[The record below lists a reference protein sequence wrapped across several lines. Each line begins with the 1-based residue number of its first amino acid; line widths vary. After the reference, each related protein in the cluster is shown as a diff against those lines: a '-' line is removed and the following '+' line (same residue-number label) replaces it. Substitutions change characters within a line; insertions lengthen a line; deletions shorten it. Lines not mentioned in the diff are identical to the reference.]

1 MWHCSTVLTNTGHQI
16 LDSKMHIT
24 FTRDIIEISNVIG
37 AMVNI
42 IVTSVSG
49 NSKWRSS
56 LPKVFYGTIKED

>member
-1 MWHCSTVLTNTGHQI
+1 
-16 LDSKMHIT
+16 MHPT
-24 FTRDIIEISNVIG
+24 FTRDIIEIPNVIG